1 VWFNTDAL
9 LDDPQQVPLPLKAKY
24 RESVIIVVK
33 VEDHHSPYES
43 ARRDGVVIVN
53 NSQPFTVILKDLRF
67 GKMLRIKAT
76 ANCSEQNPV
85 SIYPPHGRTIDG
97 EEVLTLTQP
106 YSSVILVSDETGWL
120 IF

>member
-1 VWFNTDAL
+1 MWINLDDFK
-9 LDDPQQVPLPLKAKY
+9 DDPQQVPSPLKARY
-24 RESVIIVVK
+24 REAVIIVVK

-43 ARRDGVVIVN
+43 GLRDGVVIVN